1 MGKGLYFEEFSIGD
15 EWTTPSRTISEA
27 DVVQFACLTGD
38 FNPMHT
44 DEEWCKGNSPFRTR
58 VAHGLLTVS
67 YAIGLVNRLPIT
79 IGTALAFLDSSI
91 KLPKA
96 VLPGDTI
103 TVKQRVVDKKETSKA
118 DRGVVT
124 FSTVA
129 TNQRGEVV
137 MDGRFVLMIARNNLQ
152 R

>member
-1 MGKGLYFEEFSIGD
+1 MERGLYFEELNIDD
-15 EWTTPSRTISEA
+15 EWITPSRTIAEA
-27 DVVQFACLTGD
+27 DIVQFACLTGD

-44 DEEWCKGNSPFRTR
+44 DEEWCKNNSPFKTR
-58 VAHGLLTVS
+58 VAHGLLTIS

-79 IGTALAFLDSSI
+79 IGTTLAFLDSNI

-103 TVKQRVVDKKETSKA
+103 TARQKVVNKKETSKA

-124 FSTVA
+124 FSTIA

-137 MDGRFVLMIARNNLQ
+137 MDGKFVLMIARNCQ
-152 R
+152 V